1 MSRRY
6 GKKTKSCLTPLSHLN
21 QREDDKVKLPTTP
34 KSDFQYFMQQFAS
47 QIKIL
52 KIIIKFGENGN
63 FYCRFSFDKMKK
75 KN

>member
-52 KIIIKFGENGN
+52 KIIIKFGENDN
-63 FYCRFSFDKMKK
+63 FIVGFHLIK
-75 KN
+75 